1 MKHAI
6 ARFEQHLQKL
16 ENLMKQ
22 ARKEQNPA
30 LWLYTNDART
40 PLFMLEGL
48 SKLYSNLHNKNK
60 FTRLKEEFKVLEDG
74 FGNIDYCIS
83 YAKTFLLHP
92 TVPVHVREY
101 MQAQSREKLQHVNDV
116 LASESWVGEKPQR
129 FKKIRK
135 KLAEISWLKPQEEA
149 KAIKEFYKSE
159 IAEIIKF
166 VSKANGSFTEMEEQ
180 VHELRR
186 NLRWLSI
193 YPQALQGMIQLAD
206 SGQYDTATDKYLV
219 SEIVQSKYNVMPDA
233 GSNTWF
239 VLLEKNHFYALSWLI
254 AETGKIKDEGL
265 EIFAVAEALT
275 QTEGLSEEAAYQKA
289 FEILGIPTDR
299 MEHLL
304 TNAFKITNTFMKEQQ
319 LEQLPYALAKTKK

>member
-1 MKHAI
+1 MKHTI

-299 MEHLL
+299 MELLL